1 MTDTATLITQLRILG
16 QLTRTEAQVARQRVV
31 QASTGAVRDEL
42 RQNAADADGRVARI
56 ADALRDLGA
65 LPDLVTPLLGRVAV
79 LVRGA
84 MEQAQP
90 LDEALLGDLV
100 LEHQLRDRARYVAA
114 LAAAADVP
122 AVQTLAGELEAAHD
136 ETVRWLTSVLADLAG
151 GQAALEASPLQRV
164 AAQVTRAANAPSRP
178 ALDEVGGMVTR
189 TVETVTAVGKGVGTD
204 VKDTAARLGGE
215 AADAVVA
222 TGRGAAAQVSEAAE
236 HVAGAAADAVVTGRD
251 VAAQTA
257 GQLARHLPGS
267 GPPDAP
273 RPDALRR
280 PLRLRRPTPS
290 SSRRRSR
297 GSPTFPRTAPSP
309 PCALS
314 TTRAPSPPCWSSS
327 RRTATGPGSS
337 PRPACARRPSAPD
350 DRHRVTGV

>member
-31 QASTGAVRDEL
+31 QASTAAVRDEL

-114 LAAAADVP
+114 LAAAAGVP

-189 TVETVTAVGKGVGTD
+189 TVETVTAVGKGVGKD
-204 VKDTAARLGGE
+204 VKDTAARLGVE

-222 TGRGAAAQVSEAAE
+222 TGRGAAAQVSEAAG

-267 GPPDAP
+267 GPPDASEG
-273 RPDALRR
+273 PDAPEDDAPENTAPAAGTELLAPPIPGFADLSAHGAVAALRTLDDPRAVAAMLEFEQAHGNR
-280 PLRLRRPTPS
+280 PGVVAAARLRA
-290 SSRRRSR
+290 
-297 GSPTFPRTAPSP
+297 TAV
-309 PCALS
+309 
-314 TTRAPSPPCWSSS
+314 RA
-327 RRTATGPGSS
+327 G
-337 PRPACARRPSAPD
+337 
-350 DRHRVTGV
+350 